1 MLITKKARRLLS
13 NLETFLEHA
22 TRVVVIGMGN
32 ELRGDDAVGLEVVRL
47 LKKHQ
52 STRLTV
58 YEGHMT
64 PEVFIAPACS
74 LKPSHLLIVD
84 AAELNR
90 PPGNWRL
97 LSRDEIQ
104 TSLFTT
110 HYLPATAVAD
120 ELTRRCGTRVSFIGI
135 QPKARD
141 ITFQRSSECMKAA
154 QDIATLLQRLTASVS
169 DP

>member
-1 MLITKKARRLLS
+1 LS
-13 NLETFLEHA
+13 SSLETFLKDA

-32 ELRGDDAVGLEVVRL
+32 ELRGDDAVGLEIVRL
-47 LKKHQ
+47 LKTHQ
-52 STRLTV
+52 NQRLTA

-84 AAELNR
+84 AAELKQE
-90 PPGNWRL
+90 PGSWRL

-104 TSLFTT
+104 TGLFTT

-120 ELTRRCGTRVSFIGI
+120 ELSRRCSTKVAFLGV
-135 QPKARD
+135 QPKSRE
-141 ITFQRSSECMKAA
+141 ITFSRSIECKKAA
-154 QDIATLLQRLTASVS
+154 QDIATLLRRLTELLPA
-169 DP
+169 PL

>member
-1 MLITKKARRLLS
+1 MFN
-13 NLETFLEHA
+13 NLEAFLKGA
-22 TRVVVIGMGN
+22 TRLVVIGMGN
-32 ELRGDDAVGLEVVRL
+32 ELRRDDAVGLEVVRL
-47 LKKHQ
+47 LEKHQ

-84 AAELNR
+84 AAELKQK
-90 PPGNWRL
+90 PGTWRL

-104 TSLFTT
+104 TGLFTT

-120 ELTRRCGTRVSFIGI
+120 ELSQRCSTKVAFLGM
-135 QPKARD
+135 QPKSRE
-141 ITFQRSSECMKAA
+141 ITFTRSPECRKAA
-154 QDIATLLQRLTASVS
+154 KDIATLLQRLIEPS
-169 DP
+169 